1 MRDNDRAAFKAIFS
15 EHYQNVCRTIH
26 RYIVDPGLTEDLAQ
40 EVFVRLWQKR
50 QKLQINSNLP
60 AYLRRMAV
68 NEALGYLRKKTRFQ
82 ADELPIHLPGFIAPS
97 ADEQLGMNELQY
109 RIQKAVSGLPDRCR
123 LVFELSRY
131 EELSN
136 REIAEQLE
144 ISVKTVE
151 NQMTKALR
159 TLREELSDY
168 LGAALLLLYF
178 SS

>member
-1 MRDNDRAAFKAIFS
+1 MQSGDRAAFKTVFS
-15 EHYQNVCRTIH
+15 GHYKDVCRTIH
-26 RYIVDPGLTEDLAQ
+26 RYIIDPGLTEDLAQ

-50 QKLQINSNLP
+50 ERLNIKSNLP

-68 NEALGYLRKKTRFQ
+68 NEALAHLRKKTRFQ
-82 ADELPIHLPGFIAPS
+82 ADELPIHLPGLVAS
-97 ADEQLGMNELQY
+97 TADENLAANELQV
-109 RIQKAVSGLPDRCR
+109 RINKVVESLPDRCR
-123 LVFELSRY
+123 LVFQLSRY

-159 TLREELSDY
+159 TMREGLADY
-168 LGAALLLLYF
+168 LPGWLIVLYF
-178 SS
+178 T